1 MNRPHTFTA
10 IDLGSSTVR
19 VVVAQKNPQSPDDEL
34 KILGVGTAPMNG
46 MQKGVVTDVEEAVA
60 SLGTALDIVE
70 RISGIP
76 VEKAYV
82 SINGAHLVSQDLRG
96 VIAISRADG
105 EITSD
110 DVDRVINAAQAISLP
125 PNREILHILPQ
136 NYIVDGQEHIQDSV
150 GMTGVRLEVEAHAI
164 VGSSPAIKNLTK
176 VVNQS
181 GVHIEDFVF
190 VPLAASLAVL
200 EKRQKELGV
209 IVIDL
214 GAGTTSFA
222 VYEENT
228 LLHTNVLSVG
238 ASHITND
245 IAIGLRTSI
254 DIAEAIK
261 LAHGTAIVEGIS
273 PHDMIVVEGQDG
285 EQESVSKK
293 EVAEIIADRLDE
305 LFLYVDRELK
315 TIGRSGL
322 LPAGVILT
330 GGGSYIE
337 GVVELAKK
345 RLSLP
350 VRIGHPQ
357 KLSGLADQTDGP
369 EFAVAIG
376 LIAFA
381 LEQEDKAVAHKSL
394 SLPDITGT
402 VRKIKD
408 WTKSFLP

>member
-1 MNRPHTFTA
+1 MNRPHIFTA

-19 VVVAQKNPQSPDDEL
+19 VVVAQKNTQTEDEEV
-34 KILGVGTAPMNG
+34 KILGVGTTAMSG

-60 SLGTALDIVE
+60 SLGSALDIVE
-70 RISGIP
+70 RISGVP

-82 SINGAHLVSQDLRG
+82 SINGAHLISQNLRG

-105 EITSD
+105 EITPD

-164 VGSSPAIKNLTK
+164 IGSSPAIKNLTK

-190 VPLAASLAVL
+190 APLAASLAVL

-209 IVIDL
+209 VVIDL

-222 VYEENT
+222 VYEENV
-228 LLHTNVLSVG
+228 LLHTNVLPVG

-254 DIAEAIK
+254 DVAEAIK

-273 PHDMIVVEGQDG
+273 AHDMIVVEGEDG

-305 LFLYVDRELK
+305 LFSYVDRELK
-315 TIGRSGL
+315 NIGRSGL

-330 GGGSYIE
+330 GGGAYMD

-345 RLSLP
+345 RLRLP

-357 KLSGLADQTDGP
+357 KLSGLSDQTDGP

-381 LEQEDKAVAHKSL
+381 LEQEDKVVAHKSL

-402 VRKIKD
+402 VQKIKD

>member
-1 MNRPHTFTA
+1 MNRQHTYTA
-10 IDLGSSTVR
+10 IDVGSSAVR
-19 VVVAQKNPQSPDDEL
+19 VVVAQKNLQSEEGEV
-34 KILGVGTAPMNG
+34 KILGVGKAPMGG

-60 SLGTALDIVE
+60 CLGSALDIAE

-76 VEKAYV
+76 VEKAVV
-82 SINGAHLVSQDLRG
+82 SVNGAHLVSQELRG

-125 PNREILHILPQ
+125 PNREIMHILPQ

-164 VGSSPAIKNLTK
+164 VGSSPAVKNLTK

-181 GVHIEDFVF
+181 GVHIDEFVF
-190 VPLAASLAVL
+190 APLSASLAVL

-209 IVIDL
+209 VLIDL
-214 GAGTTSFA
+214 GAGTTSLA

-228 LLHTNVLSVG
+228 LLHTSVLPVG

-254 DIAEAIK
+254 EIAEAIK
-261 LAHGTAIVEGIS
+261 LSHGTANLAGIS
-273 PHDMIVVEGQDG
+273 QHDMIVVEGQDG
-285 EQESVSKK
+285 EQESISRK
-293 EVAEIIADRLDE
+293 EVAEIISDRLDE
-305 LFLYVDRELK
+305 LFSHVDRELK
-315 TIGRSGL
+315 NIGRSGL

-330 GGGSYIE
+330 GGGSYMDGI
-337 GVVELAKK
+337 VELAKK
-345 RLSLP
+345 RLRLP
-350 VRIGHPQ
+350 VRIGHP
-357 KLSGLADQTDGP
+357 KKMGGLSDQTDGP

-381 LEQEDKAVAHKSL
+381 LEQEGKEVSHKSL
-394 SLPDITGT
+394 SLPDISGT
-402 VRKIKD
+402 VRKLKD

>member
-1 MNRPHTFTA
+1 MNRPSVFTA
-10 IDLGSSTVR
+10 IDLGTSAVR
-19 VVVAQKNPQSPDDEL
+19 VVVAQKNPQDEEGEV
-34 KILGVGTAPMNG
+34 KILGVGIAPMNG
-46 MQKGVVTDVEEAVA
+46 MQKGVITDVEEAVA

-70 RISGIP
+70 RISGVPI
-76 VEKAYV
+76 EKAYV
-82 SINGAHLVSQDLRG
+82 SINGAHLQSQELRG

-105 EITSD
+105 EITPD
-110 DVDRVINAAQAISLP
+110 DVYRVINAAQAISLP

-164 VGSSPAIKNLTK
+164 IGSSPAIKNITK

-190 VPLAASLAVL
+190 VPLASSLAVL

-209 IVIDL
+209 VVIDL
-214 GAGTTSFA
+214 GAGTTSLA

-228 LLHTNVLSVG
+228 LLHTSVLPVG

-254 DIAEAIK
+254 EIAEAIK
-261 LAHGTAIVEGIS
+261 LQHGSCIMEGVS
-273 PHDMIVVEGQDG
+273 QHDMIVVEGQDG
-285 EQESVSKK
+285 EEDSVSRKD
-293 EVAEIIADRLDE
+293 VVEIISDRLDE
-305 LFLYVDRELK
+305 LFTYVDQELK
-315 TIGRSGL
+315 HIGRSGL

-330 GGGSYIE
+330 GGGAHMD

-345 RLSLP
+345 RLRLP
-350 VRIGHPQ
+350 VRIGLP
-357 KLSGLADQTDGP
+357 KKMAGLSDQTDSP

-376 LIAFA
+376 LVFFA
-381 LEQEDKAVAHKSL
+381 IDQDQKIVPHKSL

-402 VRKIKD
+402 VRKLKD

>member
-1 MNRPHTFTA
+1 MNRPHIFTA

-19 VVVAQKNPQSPDDEL
+19 VVVAQKNTQGQEEEV

-46 MQKGVVTDVEEAVA
+46 MQKGIVTDVEEAVA

-70 RISGIP
+70 RISGVP
-76 VEKAYV
+76 VEKAYT
-82 SINGAHLVSQDLRG
+82 SINGAHLISQSLRG

-136 NYIVDGQEHIQDSV
+136 NYIVDGQEHIQDSI

-164 VGSSPAIKNLTK
+164 IGSSPAIKNVTK

-181 GVHIEDFVF
+181 GVHIEEFVF
-190 VPLAASLAVL
+190 APLAASLAVL

-209 IVIDL
+209 VVIDL
-214 GAGTTSFA
+214 GAGTTGFA

-228 LLHTNVLSVG
+228 LLHTNVLPVG

-254 DIAEAIK
+254 EIAEAIK
-261 LAHGTAIVEGIS
+261 LAHGTAAVES
-273 PHDMIVVEGQDG
+273 VSVHDMIVVEGQDG
-285 EQESVSKK
+285 EQESISKK
-293 EVAEIIADRLDE
+293 DVAEIIKDRLDE
-305 LFLYVDRELK
+305 LFSYVDRELK
-315 TIGRSGL
+315 NIGRSGL

-330 GGGSYIE
+330 GGGAYMD

-345 RLSLP
+345 RLRLP

-357 KLSGLADQTDGP
+357 KFSGLADQTDGP
-369 EFAVAIG
+369 EFAVALG

-381 LEQEDKAVAHKSL
+381 LEQEGKATAHKSL
-394 SLPDITGT
+394 SLPDISGT